1 LFRPTVAIKKT
12 VSDLCLNRVILIG
25 GVNLLSDSRF
35 LKLAVLWAG
44 GGVLLAIA
52 KTVMSEGGSAA
63 EFTLYELCPFA
74 GGLLV
79 LILLHLFLKRSAIDG
94 CSESGELT
102 EGMQLEVEREKLA
115 QERTEL
121 DQLKQEIEQQLDL
134 RAEQLNSREVSL
146 TDRLVQFQEWNEYPK
161 PDDSS
166 SDGTPPALLVEQDQ
180 RVIELLDAEAKL
192 VYSRLKESHYN
203 PDGKL
208 DPVLIRD
215 QVVELMTRVA
225 KIYRPDAETPLMET
239 SVDQM
244 LRVGSRVCLH
254 LLIVLD
260 RLPLNLHEE
269 TLSTLHNYIRNA
281 IKAWEAY
288 STAEPYLTHV
298 GRALYVGRY
307 LAGASPLTMGITWAI
322 SELGKLGAAKY
333 GKHFVDQQA
342 VSLIGDVVRIVG
354 FEVATV
360 FSGDFRHRNA
370 DWVYGSE
377 LTNLMSRF
385 PVSRENLAH
394 SLREV
399 GTLSVRNEYDRIF
412 LYRCLSAHRAATPL
426 INAHE
431 SLSAEE
437 RQDIAK
443 KLEKFYD
450 DFIHGRTKKRLEP
463 WIEGVEERL
472 GVPVNI
478 AVSEKGEDGRASE
491 TAAGDGESQS
501 AIESL
506 AGFVTAV
513 KGRPVRELTTFLPQL
528 ESAKI
533 VGVEQAQKLLE
544 DVEADP
550 PQLFEP
556 PDIDPDG
563 EVLKAY
569 LDDLV
574 QLAVE
579 LAPHDLQPDEFVTET
594 AAYFGSDIKAIQKQ
608 LDQKYCDFV
617 TSRIAE
623 DAPSTKLSPDAARL
637 LVGLWKDEES
647 PHFVYGGVN
656 VDVQG
661 DSAASREEAV
671 LVGMS
676 SRLLLI
682 VPGGSGWTAI
692 GTLSGYSVSRVD
704 GRLIDDCRLS
714 GGRWAFSTAAEP
726 PEPRSLDLTI
736 PGAVMNRYESWFAPL
751 LDLVRRSPD

>member
-1 LFRPTVAIKKT
+1 M
-12 VSDLCLNRVILIG
+12 
-25 GVNLLSDSRF
+25 SDSRF

-52 KTVMSEGGSAA
+52 KTVTAEGSTAA
-63 EFTLYELCPFA
+63 QFTLYELGPFA

-79 LILLHLFLKRSAIDG
+79 LVLLHFFLKRSAFGG
-94 CSESGELT
+94 CHEGGELT

-115 QERTEL
+115 QERSAL
-121 DQLKQEIEQQLDL
+121 DQLKKEIEQQLDL
-134 RAEQLNSREVSL
+134 RAEQLNSREVAL

-161 PDDSS
+161 PDELSS
-166 SDGTPPALLVEQDQ
+166 GSTPAAMLVEQDQ

-192 VYSRLKESHYN
+192 VYARLKESYYN

-208 DPVLIRD
+208 DPILIRD
-215 QVVELMTRVA
+215 QVFELVTSVA
-225 KIYRPDAETPLMET
+225 RIYRPDSENPLMKT

-244 LRVGSRVCLH
+244 LRAGSRACLH
-254 LLIVLD
+254 LLIVLE

-269 TLSTLHNYIRNA
+269 TLSTLHSYIRNA

-288 STAEPYLTHV
+288 SSAEPYLTHV

-333 GKHFVDQQA
+333 GKKFVDQQA

-399 GTLSVRNEYDRIF
+399 GKLSLRNEYDRIF
-412 LYRCLSAHRAATPL
+412 LYRCLSAHRAAAPL
-426 INAHE
+426 VNARE
-431 SLSAEE
+431 SLSAAE
-437 RQDIAK
+437 RQDIARR
-443 KLEKFYD
+443 LASFYG
-450 DFIHGRTKKRLEP
+450 DFIHGRTKKRLAP
-463 WIEGVEERL
+463 WIAGVEERL
-472 GVPVNI
+472 GVPLRI
-478 AVSEKGEDGRASE
+478 EVSEKGDGDRTSGSAS
-491 TAAGDGESQS
+491 GDNESRS

-506 AGFVTAV
+506 ASFVTAV
-513 KGRPVRELTTFLPQL
+513 KGRPVRELTTILPKL
-528 ESAKI
+528 ESVKI
-533 VGVEQAQKLLE
+533 VGVEPAQKLLE
-544 DVEADP
+544 EVEADP

-556 PDIDPDG
+556 PDLDPDG
-563 EVLKAY
+563 PVLKAY

-574 QLAVE
+574 RLAVE

-594 AAYFGSDIKAIQKQ
+594 AAYFGSDTKAIQKQ
-608 LDQKYCDFV
+608 LDQKYVDV
-617 TSRIAE
+617 VAGRIPE
-623 DAPSTKLSPDAARL
+623 DAPTTKVSPEIARM
-637 LVGLWKDEES
+637 LVGMWNDDES
-647 PHFVYGGVN
+647 PQFVYGGVN
-656 VDVQG
+656 VHAPADLAV
-661 DSAASREEAV
+661 SHEESV

-676 SRLLLI
+676 SRLLLL
-682 VPGGSGWTAI
+682 VPGGAGWTAI
-692 GTLSGYSVSRVD
+692 GTLSGYSVARVD

-714 GGRWAFSTAAEP
+714 GGRWTLTTDAEP
-726 PEPRSLDLTI
+726 SEPRPLDLTI

-751 LDLVRRSPD
+751 LNLVRRAPE